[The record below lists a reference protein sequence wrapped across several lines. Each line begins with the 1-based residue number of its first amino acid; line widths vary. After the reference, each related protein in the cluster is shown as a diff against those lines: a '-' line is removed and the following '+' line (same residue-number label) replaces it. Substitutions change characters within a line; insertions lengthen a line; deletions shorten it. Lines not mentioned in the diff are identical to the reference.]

1 MARPAPRILEV
12 LRTEHL
18 TPNMKR
24 VVLGGDTLGDFP
36 EGYESANF
44 KLLIPR
50 SGQVI
55 NDRRSFMDL
64 PDDERP
70 VVRTYTLRH
79 FDRQRGE
86 VVVDFMM
93 HSDHGP
99 ASLWADSA
107 RRGDKIGFAGPG
119 KPKLVDFDADWFL
132 FAGDM
137 SALPA
142 IAANIERL
150 PVNAKGYAVLE
161 IMDAQDKQNLPFPDG
176 IQVHW
181 MLNPTPSQSS
191 AKLVDAVIDLPWLAG
206 SPSVW
211 VAGESSA
218 VRAIRRYLVGERVID
233 RRRLY
238 SSGYWQIGMTED
250 VHQVAKN
257 KDRSRRS

>member
-1 MARPAPRILEV
+1 MHAVERQTVIANSVFGADLELKSQLPQGMADIGIRIHLVDFVNYMDVWLTLSTKYQEPTRVLIHDSVRYTMARPAPRILEV

-150 PVNAKGYAVLE
+150 PVNLSL
-161 IMDAQDKQNLPFPDG
+161 IH
-176 IQVHW
+176 I
-181 MLNPTPSQSS
+181 
-191 AKLVDAVIDLPWLAG
+191 
-206 SPSVW
+206 
-211 VAGESSA
+211 
-218 VRAIRRYLVGERVID
+218 
-233 RRRLY
+233 
-238 SSGYWQIGMTED
+238 
-250 VHQVAKN
+250 
-257 KDRSRRS
+257 